1 MENKVVNKQIPIK
14 SIIDVANY
22 LDDYK
27 NRYDNVFEKEEMQNK
42 NLDYSEKNYEH
53 ENGSTELRY
62 TVRLVNG
69 KEMTETDYNWFIGM
83 LNDLRAIEE
92 VRLNLRISYYGKQGN
107 ERHNSVYN
115 QISANVE
122 FRDAQHELNYSD
134 VHVNIQTT
142 NQESEAHNIYST
154 IMNTLENNE
163 DRFDKTIKHR
173 KIRMQSLCISVGI
186 VLSYILFV
194 ILKINQGN
202 LPTFLAEYLGNKY
215 VILFGQW
222 FVAILLGNVFAYWY
236 ILSIYKPLLPSTK
249 YAGYNRSTYKAQYT
263 DDIDDYLEHS
273 EIHFGK
279 YWDAENRR
287 NKIEKIYK
295 ITSKI
300 VLVQLLISVILY
312 FVIK

>member
-115 QISANVE
+115 QISASVE

-134 VHVNIQTT
+134 AHVNVQTT

-163 DRFDKTIKHR
+163 DRFNKTIKHR

-215 VILFGQW
+215 VIVFGQW
-222 FVAILLGNVFAYWY
+222 FAAILLGNVFAYWY

>member
-1 MENKVVNKQIPIK
+1 MENKVVNKQIPIR

-27 NRYDNVFEKEEMQNK
+27 NKYDTIFEKEERQNK
-42 NLDYSEKNYEH
+42 NLDYSEKNYEY

-62 TVRLVNG
+62 TVKLVNG

-83 LNDLRAIEE
+83 LDDLRAIEE
-92 VRLNLRISYYGKQGN
+92 IRLTLRIAFYTKQGN
-107 ERHNSVYN
+107 ERHNSQYN
-115 QISANVE
+115 TINVSVE
-122 FRDAQHELNYSD
+122 FRDAQHELKYSD
-134 VHVNIQTT
+134 TYINVQTT
-142 NQESEAHNIYST
+142 SQESEAHNIYST
-154 IMNTLENNE
+154 ILNTLENNE
-163 DRFDKTIKHR
+163 DRYNNTIKHR
-173 KIRMQSLCISVGI
+173 KIRIQSLCISVGI
-186 VLSYILFV
+186 ILSYILFV

-202 LPTFLAEYLGNKY
+202 LPTVFADYLGNKY
-215 VILFGQW
+215 VIVFGQW
-222 FVAILLGNVFAYWY
+222 VAAILLGNVFAYWY
-236 ILSIYKPLLPSTK
+236 MLSLYKPLLPSTR
-249 YAGYNRSTYKAQYT
+249 YAGYNSSTHKSQYT

-273 EIHFGK
+273 EVHFGK

-300 VLVQLLISVILY
+300 VLVQLLISVVLY

>member
-92 VRLNLRISYYGKQGN
+92 IRLNLRISYYGKQGN

-115 QISANVE
+115 QISASVE

-134 VHVNIQTT
+134 AHVNVQTT

-163 DRFDKTIKHR
+163 DRFNKTIKHR

-215 VILFGQW
+215 VIVFGQW
-222 FVAILLGNVFAYWY
+222 FAAILLGNVFAYWY

>member
-92 VRLNLRISYYGKQGN
+92 IRLNLRISYYGKQGN

-115 QISANVE
+115 QISASVE

-134 VHVNIQTT
+134 AHVNVQTT

-163 DRFDKTIKHR
+163 DRFNKTIKHR

-215 VILFGQW
+215 VIVFGQW
-222 FVAILLGNVFAYWY
+222 FAAILLGNVFAYWY

-312 FVIK
+312 L

>member
-27 NRYDNVFEKEEMQNK
+27 NRYDNIFQKEEMQNK
-42 NLDYSEKNYEH
+42 NLEYSEKNYEH

-62 TVRLVNG
+62 TVKLVNG

-92 VRLNLRISYYGKQGN
+92 IRLYLRISFYGKQGD

-115 QISANVE
+115 QISASVE

-134 VHVNIQTT
+134 AHVNVQTT

-202 LPTFLAEYLGNKY
+202 LPTFLVEYLGNKY
-215 VILFGQW
+215 VIVFGQW
-222 FVAILLGNVFAYWY
+222 VAAILLGNVFAYWY

-249 YAGYNRSTYKAQYT
+249 YAGYNKSTYKAQYT

-300 VLVQLLISVILY
+300 VLVQLLISVVLY

>member
-92 VRLNLRISYYGKQGN
+92 IRLNLRISYYGKQGN

-134 VHVNIQTT
+134 AHVNVQTT

-163 DRFDKTIKHR
+163 DRFNKTIKHR

-215 VILFGQW
+215 VIVFGQW
-222 FVAILLGNVFAYWY
+222 FAAILLGNVFAYWY

>member
-1 MENKVVNKQIPIK
+1 
-14 SIIDVANY
+14 
-22 LDDYK
+22 
-27 NRYDNVFEKEEMQNK
+27 
-42 NLDYSEKNYEH
+42 
-53 ENGSTELRY
+53 
-62 TVRLVNG
+62 
-69 KEMTETDYNWFIGM
+69 MTETDYNWFIGM

-134 VHVNIQTT
+134 AHVNVQTT

-215 VILFGQW
+215 VIVFGQW

>member
-134 VHVNIQTT
+134 AHVNVQTT

-215 VILFGQW
+215 VIVFGQW
-222 FVAILLGNVFAYWY
+222 FAAILLGNVFAYWY

>member
-83 LNDLRAIEE
+83 LNDLRVIEE

-134 VHVNIQTT
+134 VHVNVQTT

-215 VILFGQW
+215 VIVFGQW

>member
-42 NLDYSEKNYEH
+42 NLDYADKNYEH

-69 KEMTETDYNWFIGM
+69 KEMTETDYNWFISM

-92 VRLNLRISYYGKQGN
+92 IRLNLRISYYGKQGN

-115 QISANVE
+115 QISASVE

-134 VHVNIQTT
+134 AHVNVQTT

-163 DRFDKTIKHR
+163 DRFNKTIKHR

-215 VILFGQW
+215 VIVFGQW
-222 FVAILLGNVFAYWY
+222 FAAILLGNVFAYCGIYYLY
-236 ILSIYKPLLPSTK
+236 INLYYLQQ
-249 YAGYNRSTYKAQYT
+249 NMR
-263 DDIDDYLEHS
+263 DIID
-273 EIHFGK
+273 
-279 YWDAENRR
+279 
-287 NKIEKIYK
+287 
-295 ITSKI
+295 
-300 VLVQLLISVILY
+300 QLIKHNILM
-312 FVIK
+312 ILMII

>member
-134 VHVNIQTT
+134 VHVNVQTT

-215 VILFGQW
+215 VIVFGQW

>member
-27 NRYDNVFEKEEMQNK
+27 NRYDNVFEKEKMQNK
-42 NLDYSEKNYEH
+42 NLNYADKNYEH
-53 ENGSTELRY
+53 ENGSAELRY

-69 KEMTETDYNWFIGM
+69 KEMTETDYNWFISM

-92 VRLNLRISYYGKQGN
+92 ISLNLRISYFGKKGN
-107 ERHNSVYN
+107 ERYNSVYN
-115 QISANVE
+115 QISVSVE

-134 VHVNIQTT
+134 AYVNVQTT
-142 NQESEAHNIYST
+142 NQESEAHNIYYT

-163 DRFDKTIKHR
+163 DRFDKTIKYR
-173 KIRMQSLCISVGI
+173 TIRIQSLCISVGI
-186 VLSYILFV
+186 VLSYILFI

-202 LPTFLAEYLGNKY
+202 LPTFFEEYLENKY
-215 VILFGQW
+215 VIVFGQW
-222 FVAILLGNVFAYWY
+222 IVAILLGNVFAYWY

-249 YAGYNRSTYKAQYT
+249 YVGYNRSTNKAQYT
-263 DDIDDYLEHS
+263 DDIDDYVEHS

-279 YWDAENRR
+279 YWDAEIRR